1 MKEIT
6 KKEFTGIF
14 KEEFENFLRYKKAL
28 GYYKKIEGNLLYDY
42 LALNRFL
49 DSYKLEEIAITE
61 EMTFAYVK
69 TAEHLS
75 QSTRHHRECNIRQF
89 AKFLKSQGYEN
100 IYIQYDCTVKMPRDY
115 IPYVF
120 SDAEMKRIFS
130 VIDSRESAYDRYDSR
145 LFYQTLIRLLYCTG
159 LRLGEALELK
169 ISDIDFID
177 NIIIVNSGKGNVS
190 RLVPFK
196 ASLSKWLINYNRKK
210 SKPGDTYFF
219 ASPSGGRRC
228 NHSIT
233 TTFRK
238 NILPKAGVS
247 LASAEIFLD
256 EKLPHFIAGTVHAL
270 SYYGAVPKYLVPDN
284 LKTAVT
290 MHSKD
295 ELVLQSAFS
304 DLETFY
310 DTVILPPPPRK
321 PKGKPT
327 VENHVRFLET
337 HLVEE
342 LKKDTYTSL
351 ETLNAAVK
359 KIVADINQRPFQ
371 KKSDIRKSRMNG
383 FEKYDKPR
391 MNQLPGESY
400 TLCDYKY
407 FLKVP
412 DNYHLEYDAHY
423 YSVLYTY
430 KGKPAILKATMTEIR
445 ICDEYNRL
453 ICRHPRSYRDFPL
466 YITDDSHMPPEH
478 LYYKEVNAHDGAYYR
493 RWASVYGESMVT
505 LIDRILR
512 SSKHE
517 EQAYNSCAGVF
528 HSCKDVPH
536 RLVREAAE
544 KCVEANACKY
554 SYFKK
559 VLGMIQNNHSSSGI
573 NGKLPSHTNIRGKE
587 AYK

>member
-1 MKEIT
+1 M
-6 KKEFTGIF
+6 
-14 KEEFENFLRYKKAL
+14 
-28 GYYKKIEGNLLYDY
+28 
-42 LALNRFL
+42 
-49 DSYKLEEIAITE
+49 
-61 EMTFAYVK
+61 
-69 TAEHLS
+69 
-75 QSTRHHRECNIRQF
+75 
-89 AKFLKSQGYEN
+89 
-100 IYIQYDCTVKMPRDY
+100 
-115 IPYVF
+115 
-120 SDAEMKRIFS
+120 
-130 VIDSRESAYDRYDSR
+130 
-145 LFYQTLIRLLYCTG
+145 
-159 LRLGEALELK
+159 
-169 ISDIDFID
+169 
-177 NIIIVNSGKGNVS
+177 
-190 RLVPFK
+190 
-196 ASLSKWLINYNRKK
+196 
-210 SKPGDTYFF
+210 
-219 ASPSGGRRC
+219 
-228 NHSIT
+228 
-233 TTFRK
+233 
-238 NILPKAGVS
+238 
-247 LASAEIFLD
+247 
-256 EKLPHFIAGTVHAL
+256 
-270 SYYGAVPKYLVPDN
+270 
-284 LKTAVT
+284 
-290 MHSKD
+290 
-295 ELVLQSAFS
+295 LQSAFS

-310 DTVILPPPPRK
+310 DTIILPPPPRK

-351 ETLNAAVK
+351 EALNAAVK
-359 KIVADINQRPFQ
+359 KIVEDINQRPFQ

-400 TLCDYKY
+400 ILCDYKY

-445 ICDEYNRL
+445 ICDEYNQL

-466 YITDDSHMPPEH
+466 YITDDSHMPPEY

-517 EQAYNSCAGVF
+517 EQAYNSCAGVL

-536 RLVREAAE
+536 RLVQEAAE

-559 VLGMIQNNHSSSGI
+559 VLSMVQNNHSSSGI
-573 NGKLPSHTNIRGKE
+573 NNGAGKLPSHTNIRGKE